1 MIAGSTIWKQTPAAR
16 RIPWGFA
23 AALLD
28 DKRLVELWVRI
39 EEREEW
45 DVLRH
50 ALKSEAERRGLP
62 ATRKPEVEKRAS
74 D

>member
-1 MIAGSTIWKQTPAAR
+1 MIAGSTIWKQTPDAR
-16 RIPWGFA
+16 RILWGFA

-45 DVLRH
+45 DVLRR
-50 ALKSEAERRGLP
+50 ALKSELNDAGYLR
-62 ATRKPEVEKRAS
+62 RAS
-74 D
+74 LR